1 MRTSIAFVL
10 KDYNLKTLKSY
21 NMSGQAAEKSHCK
34 ATGTEMRIWSKVI
47 SQIVPEHWGFSF
59 THENEKNSPLL
70 QVCDTL
76 IHSSD
81 L

>member
-1 MRTSIAFVL
+1 MFAL

-21 NMSGQAAEKSHCK
+21 NMSGQAADKSHCK

-47 SQIVPEHWGFSF
+47 SQIVPEHRGFSLTLAEV
-59 THENEKNSPLL
+59 THENENKSPLL